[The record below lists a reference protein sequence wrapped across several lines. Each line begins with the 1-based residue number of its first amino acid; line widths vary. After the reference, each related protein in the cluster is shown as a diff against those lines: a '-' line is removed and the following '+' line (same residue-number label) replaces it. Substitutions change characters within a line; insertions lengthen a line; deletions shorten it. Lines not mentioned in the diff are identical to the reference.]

1 MRVQNENSTNDL
13 FSHFLTFASNFRVF
27 DAMTR
32 KIRLAP
38 TFVTKSFFGAFL
50 NGFRVSTL
58 FKGGQWACEKKCR
71 IRTYLVGL
79 PNKQLMNDGDSS
91 PPSSSSFSFFFFFFF
106 YLGRACG
113 LSPEAGVQQGEL
125 KASKS
130 STMKQDSKDFAG
142 AWSRLVQ

>member
-1 MRVQNENSTNDL
+1 MVFGSQL
-13 FSHFLTFASNFRVF
+13 FSRV
-27 DAMTR
+27 R
-32 KIRLAP
+32 K
-38 TFVTKSFFGAFL
+38 
-50 NGFRVSTL
+50 
-58 FKGGQWACEKKCR
+58 ECR

-79 PNKQLMNDGDSS
+79 PNKQLMNDRDSS
-91 PPSSSSFSFFFFFFF
+91 PPSSFSFFFF

-113 LSPEAGVQQGEL
+113 LSPEAGVQQGKL

>member
-1 MRVQNENSTNDL
+1 MR
-13 FSHFLTFASNFRVF
+13 
-27 DAMTR
+27 
-32 KIRLAP
+32 
-38 TFVTKSFFGAFL
+38 
-50 NGFRVSTL
+50 
-58 FKGGQWACEKKCR
+58 KKCR

-91 PPSSSSFSFFFFFFF
+91 PPSSSSFSFFFFFFSFFFFFF

>member
-1 MRVQNENSTNDL
+1 MR
-13 FSHFLTFASNFRVF
+13 
-27 DAMTR
+27 
-32 KIRLAP
+32 
-38 TFVTKSFFGAFL
+38 
-50 NGFRVSTL
+50 
-58 FKGGQWACEKKCR
+58 KKCR

-91 PPSSSSFSFFFFFFF
+91 PPSSSFFFFFFFF

-130 STMKQDSKDFAG
+130 SAMKQDSKDFAD
-142 AWSRLVQ
+142 AWSRLV

>member
-1 MRVQNENSTNDL
+1 MKIQQTTYYL
-13 FSHFLTFASNFRVF
+13 IFRLLRQISEFF
-27 DAMTR
+27 DVMTR
-32 KIRLAP
+32 KIQRAP
-38 TFVTKSFFGAFL
+38 TFATKSFFGAFL
-50 NGFRVSTL
+50 NGFRVSAL
-58 FKGGQWACEKKCR
+58 FKGGHVRKKCR

-91 PPSSSSFSFFFFFFF
+91 PPSSSSFSFFFFFF

-113 LSPEAGVQQGEL
+113 LSPEDGVQQGEL

>member
-1 MRVQNENSTNDL
+1 MR
-13 FSHFLTFASNFRVF
+13 
-27 DAMTR
+27 
-32 KIRLAP
+32 
-38 TFVTKSFFGAFL
+38 
-50 NGFRVSTL
+50 
-58 FKGGQWACEKKCR
+58 KKCR

-91 PPSSSSFSFFFFFFF
+91 PPSSSSFSFFFFFFFFF